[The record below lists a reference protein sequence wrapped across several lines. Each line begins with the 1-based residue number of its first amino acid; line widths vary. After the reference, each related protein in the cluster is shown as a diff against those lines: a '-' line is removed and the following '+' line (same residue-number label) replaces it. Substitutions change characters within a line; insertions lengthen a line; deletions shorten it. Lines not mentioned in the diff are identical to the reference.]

1 MKKYVYGLGAL
12 VAPSLI
18 GAMVMVGCG
27 EDGADD
33 DGGFL
38 PDGPGDICG
47 PCGTIA
53 TGDIGISGDA
63 RLDGFFKALGT
74 MQNATV
80 TIQTDFDAN
89 IRALASLYP
98 NVTLPEG
105 ALNAQA
111 VGLVTGAIQADIEA
125 NVQGELVVDY
135 QPARCQAN
143 VNVAVEAQ
151 AKCEV
156 KAGCTAE
163 VEPGEIS
170 VACEGKCTG
179 SCEGS
184 CTGEF
189 ACEVQAGGIQCMGQC
204 EGACTLETAAACN
217 GTCRG
222 ECSGSCSAQ
231 DAMGNCAGTCD
242 GNCEGT
248 CELAVAAECS
258 GSCTGKCLVTPPEA
272 GCEASASCRGS
283 CTGECSGGCEGNFTP
298 PSAHVD
304 CQAEA
309 DCQASAKAE
318 ANASLDCSP
327 PQLKIDY
334 ALNADVSAEA
344 RAQFTA
350 RLAEVKARGAAIVQG
365 LAKYRALVTGE
376 AEVVVD
382 GQAEVQT
389 VFDPSPAEAL
399 ATSVQGFANASA
411 FARFDI
417 PAARIP
423 CMVAAVAEAG
433 PILTSL
439 TTGTAASI
447 QAQAAF
453 VGEFTTGFSG

>member
-1 MKKYVYGLGAL
+1 MKKYVCGLGAL

-18 GAMVMVGCG
+18 GAMVVVGCG
-27 EDGADD
+27 EDGD
-33 DGGFL
+33 DGL
-38 PDGPGDICG
+38 LPGDPSEVCG

-89 IRALASLYP
+89 IRALAALYP
-98 NVTLPEG
+98 SVDLPEG

-111 VGLVTGAIQADIEA
+111 VGLVTAAIQADIEA

-143 VNVAVEAQ
+143 VNVAVQAQ
-151 AKCEV
+151 AKCEA
-156 KAGCTAE
+156 KAECD
-163 VEPGEIS
+163 VMVNPGQAS
-170 VACEGKCTG
+170 VVCEGKCTG
-179 SCEGS
+179 SCEGE
-184 CTGEF
+184 CTGEL
-189 ACEVQAGGIQCMGQC
+189 ACEVDAGGVQCMGQC
-204 EGACTLETAAACN
+204 EGACTLEAAAECN

-222 ECSGSCSAQ
+222 ECNGTCSAE
-231 DAMGNCAGTCD
+231 DGMGNCAGKCEGT
-242 GNCEGT
+242 CEGT

-258 GSCTGKCLVTPPEA
+258 GTCTGKCLVDPPMG
-272 GCEASASCRGS
+272 GCEASATCRGS
-283 CTGECSGGCEGNFTP
+283 CEGSCTGGCEGNFTP
-298 PSAHVD
+298 PSAS
-304 CQAEA
+304 AECMA
-309 DCQASAKAE
+309 TAACQASAKAE
-318 ANASLDCSP
+318 ANASLDCTP

-334 ALNADVSAEA
+334 ALNGAVSAEA

-382 GQAEVQT
+382 GQAQIQT
-389 VFDPSPAEAL
+389 VFNPSPAAAL
-399 ATSVQGFANASA
+399 AASVRGFATASA
-411 FARFDI
+411 FAEFDV
-417 PAARIP
+417 PAVKIP
-423 CMVAAVAEAG
+423 CVIDAVAEAG

-447 QAQAAF
+447 EAQAAF

>member
-1 MKKYVYGLGAL
+1 MKKYVCGLGAL

-18 GAMVMVGCG
+18 GAMVAVGCG
-27 EDGADD
+27 ENGD
-33 DGGFL
+33 DGGGL
-38 PDGPGDICG
+38 IPGGDEICG

-53 TGDIGISGDA
+53 TGDVGISGDA

-74 MQNATV
+74 MQNATL
-80 TIQTDFDAN
+80 TIQGDFDAN
-89 IRALASLYP
+89 IRALAALYP
-98 NVTLPEG
+98 DVTLPEG
-105 ALNAQA
+105 QLNAAA
-111 VGLVTGAIQADIEA
+111 VAQVTGAIEADITA
-125 NVQGELVVDY
+125 NVEGELIVDY

-170 VACEGKCTG
+170 VQCEGQCSGGCSAGCTG
-179 SCEGS
+179 DFSCEVEAPS
-184 CTGEF
+184 IECTGR
-189 ACEVQAGGIQCMGQC
+189 C
-204 EGACTLETAAACN
+204 EGACAIEGAAQCS

-222 ECSGSCSAQ
+222 TCSGTCSAQ
-231 DAMGNCAGTCD
+231 DAEGNCAGSCD
-242 GNCEGT
+242 GMCTGT
-248 CELAVAAECS
+248 CELTVAAECS
-258 GSCTGKCLVTPPEA
+258 GSCTGKCLVNQGTAQCTGEV
-272 GCEASASCRGS
+272 SCRGECS
-283 CTGECSGGCEGNFTP
+283 GECSGGCEGNFTP

-304 CQAEA
+304 CEAEA

-318 ANASLDCSP
+318 ANASLDCTP

-334 ALNADVSAEA
+334 ALNADLDANA

-350 RLAEVKARGAAIVQG
+350 RLAEVKERGAAIVQG
-365 LAKYRALVTGE
+365 LAKYRALITGE

-382 GQAEVQT
+382 GQAQVQ
-389 VFDPSPAEAL
+389 VLFDPSPAEAL
-399 ATSVQGFANASA
+399 ADSVESFASASA
-411 FARFDI
+411 FARFEI
-417 PAARIP
+417 APARIP

-453 VGEFTTGFSG
+453 VSEFTTGFGGGA